1 MCYSSRADFGWD
13 TRKDTVRKPEAHREP
28 VPPEAAPGNPVPVDH
43 PEPRTHADDTRL
55 WAFLARRK
63 EPRRQE
69 THAPRPVQDR
79 IGEKV

>member
-13 TRKDTVRKPEAHREP
+13 TRKDAVRKPEAHREP
-28 VPPEAAPGNPVPVDH
+28 VRPEAAPGKPAVDH

-63 EPRRQE
+63 EPRSRE
-69 THAPRPVQDR
+69 AHARRPVQDR
-79 IGEKV
+79 IDEKV

>member
-13 TRKDTVRKPEAHREP
+13 TRQDAARKPEAHREP
-28 VPPEAAPGNPVPVDH
+28 APPEAAPGKPAPVDH
-43 PEPRTHADDTRL
+43 PETRTHPDDTRL

-63 EPRRQE
+63 EPRRSE
-69 THAPRPVQDR
+69 VHTRTQDR